1 MNFNNLVIAFRKAR
15 MQLAD
20 EGKEAK
26 FVRVT
31 CEQLA
36 NIKEHREGWLIES
49 EGGLKFDGLN
59 VVTRGSIRDCN
70 MREARPRVLYI
81 DLTKVE

>member
-1 MNFNNLVIAFRKAR
+1 
-15 MQLAD
+15 MQLAA

-36 NIKEHREGWLIES
+36 NLKEHREGWIIADGS
-49 EGGLKFDGLN
+49 GLKFDGLQI
-59 VVTRGSIRDCN
+59 VTRGSIADCN